1 MQRAFGAKLSRSG
14 QTTPTNGV
22 AAEKGSGAQLVQG
35 ELPRHVAII
44 MDGNGRWA
52 TSRSMPRIEGHRAGV
67 RAFRETVKT
76 CGRLGIQYL
85 TVYAFSTENW
95 ERPQDE
101 VGFLMNLLLD
111 VLDRELPEFDKQGVH
126 LRLIGDR
133 SRLPARVNAKL
144 DEALERLQHNKGGL
158 TLCVALNYGGRAEIV
173 RASRQLAQ
181 DVAAGRVDPADI
193 DETSFGGYLDTAG
206 IPDPDLI
213 IRTGGEH
220 RISNFLLWQAAY
232 AELWLTPVFWPDF
245 SPDHLHE
252 AIVDYQ
258 RRQRRFGRV

>member
-1 MQRAFGAKLSRSG
+1 MQRTFGAKVNRRAQ
-14 QTTPTNGV
+14 QTPMNGV
-22 AAEKGSGAQLVQG
+22 TAEEQILADLQQG
-35 ELPRHVAII
+35 DLPAHVAII

-67 RAFRETVKT
+67 RAFRETVEE
-76 CGRLGIQYL
+76 CGRLGIHYL

-95 ERPQDE
+95 DRPQDE

-111 VLDRELPEFDKQGVH
+111 VLDRELPEFERQGVR
-126 LRLIGDR
+126 LRLLGDR
-133 SRLPARVNAKL
+133 SRLPRRVNAKL
-144 DEALERLQHNKGGL
+144 DEALERLRHNDGGL

-173 RASRQLAQ
+173 RASRRLAM
-181 DVAAGRVDPADI
+181 DIAEGRVDPARV
-193 DETSFGGYLDTAG
+193 DEEAFSGYLDTAG

-213 IRTGGEH
+213 IRTGGEY

-245 SPDHLHE
+245 GREHLHA
-252 AIVDYQ
+252 AILDYK
-258 RRQRRFGRV
+258 RRQRRFGRI